1 MDGTG
6 TFINREEYTPYGET
20 SFGSFARKRYRFTG
34 KERDEESGLNYHSAR
49 YYAPWLARW
58 VSPDPL
64 GPVDGVNL
72 YPYARNNPIR
82 YTDRSGGGSDDAKTT
97 IKPKPTPPK
106 PPPSKPFIDISNA
119 DLPTKQGIEL
129 PKPQKP
135 SAYPW
140 PKDIPRD
147 PKLPDSSKPLGD
159 VPKPQP
165 PTNPPRAYP
174 DTPVRPAEL
183 DPPLF
188 VNRKTPLKKPTGP
201 LGTVPKPQRG
211 GNQWRKRRKGWRKEG
226 PRCCQLSEPLSVWG
240 WPSRMPM
247 LATIGGPRGEGF
259 GAIPLIGDAKDLVET
274 GVAGVELGVAGV
286 VAGYD
291 SFFGPVVGPAPVR
304 KSMAQEAP
312 PTRTRRSRCHSSAL
326 PRVTRPRP
334 SPNSRRWIGRVSQ
347 CSHSSFIH

>member
-1 MDGTG
+1 MSTASSSITAWFRAGSTRENNTLHVMDDQARIALIRVGAPFPDDATPAVQFHLGDHLGSSHVVMDDTG

-34 KERDEESGLNYHSAR
+34 KERDEESGLNYHGAR

-119 DLPTKQGIEL
+119 NLPTKQGIEL

-188 VNRKTPLKKPTGP
+188 DELKTPLKKPTGP
-201 LGTVPKPQRG
+201 LGTVPKPPTG
-211 GNQWRKRRKGWRKEG
+211 GK
-226 PRCCQLSEPLSVWG
+226 SV
-240 WPSRMPM
+240 
-247 LATIGGPRGEGF
+247 
-259 GAIPLIGDAKDLVET
+259 AKAAK
-274 GVAGVELGVAGV
+274 GVAKGGAKMLPIVGTFIGVGLAIENAYAGDYW
-286 VAGYD
+286 G
-291 SFFGPVVGPAPVR
+291 GGERRLWGHPANR
-304 KSMAQEAP
+304 
-312 PTRTRRSRCHSSAL
+312 
-326 PRVTRPRP
+326 
-334 SPNSRRWIGRVSQ
+334 
-347 CSHSSFIH
+347 